1 MKDNRN
7 EAKNQNEANKIARE
21 TKKSQFEKLTKTTA
35 PAVPNRARTEMK
47 QGQEEAR

>member
-7 EAKNQNEANKIARE
+7 EANNRNEATKIARD
-21 TKKSQFEKLTKTTA
+21 TKKSQFEKLTKTTN
-35 PAVPNRARTEMK
+35 PAVPNRAHTEMK